1 MRWNILAVFAVLFGF
16 LLIIK
21 GLDTLTPW
29 RAWFFG
35 ISGLVLFLPGVI
47 RIYLRIRR
55 FKTDNTPIQ
64 GKD

>member
-1 MRWNILAVFAVLFGF
+1 
-16 LLIIK
+16 
-21 GLDTLTPW
+21 
-29 RAWFFG
+29 
-35 ISGLVLFLPGVI
+35 LFLPGVI